1 METKPTYEELERDV
15 DALRQTVSED
25 EYLEQ
30 VYHSIG
36 QSIII
41 LDPDQNIL
49 FANLA
54 TEKITGL
61 SSNEL
66 KGKKCYQ
73 VFHYPKSTSPPES
86 CPMQKALSTGKV
98 ETMEM
103 EVETA
108 SGTFLISCTPVFDHN
123 SKLKRIIHISA
134 DITEIIE
141 MKEQLRQA
149 HKMEAIDTLAG
160 GIANEFNNIL
170 GIIIGNTE
178 LAIDDVPEWSPAND
192 CLEEIRQAS
201 LRATDVVRHILSFA
215 RKSHIERKPVPMSP
229 IIRDTFK
236 LLRASL
242 PSSIDIRQD
251 FSCEHDTVLA
261 DPTQI
266 NQMLVNLCTN
276 SAHAMREEGGV
287 LDVRLEDVLLD
298 EETVTPY
305 EDLSPGSYV
314 KLTLKDTGHGIKP
327 EILNRIF
334 DPYFTTKEV
343 ERGTGMGLSVV
354 HGIVKSHDG
363 AITVNSEVGKG
374 TVVEVLLPITEAEI
388 EPEVV

>member
-123 SKLKRIIHISA
+123 SKL
-134 DITEIIE
+134 ITQCN
-141 MKEQLRQA
+141 K
-149 HKMEAIDTLAG
+149 
-160 GIANEFNNIL
+160 
-170 GIIIGNTE
+170 
-178 LAIDDVPEWSPAND
+178 
-192 CLEEIRQAS
+192 
-201 LRATDVVRHILSFA
+201 
-215 RKSHIERKPVPMSP
+215 
-229 IIRDTFK
+229 
-236 LLRASL
+236 
-242 PSSIDIRQD
+242 
-251 FSCEHDTVLA
+251 
-261 DPTQI
+261 
-266 NQMLVNLCTN
+266 
-276 SAHAMREEGGV
+276 
-287 LDVRLEDVLLD
+287 
-298 EETVTPY
+298 
-305 EDLSPGSYV
+305 
-314 KLTLKDTGHGIKP
+314 
-327 EILNRIF
+327 
-334 DPYFTTKEV
+334 
-343 ERGTGMGLSVV
+343 
-354 HGIVKSHDG
+354 
-363 AITVNSEVGKG
+363 
-374 TVVEVLLPITEAEI
+374 
-388 EPEVV
+388 